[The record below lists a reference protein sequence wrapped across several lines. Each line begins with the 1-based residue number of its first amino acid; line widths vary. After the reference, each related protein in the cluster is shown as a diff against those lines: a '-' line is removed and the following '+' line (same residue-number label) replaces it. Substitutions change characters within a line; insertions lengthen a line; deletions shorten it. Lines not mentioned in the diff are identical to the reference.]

1 MLKKMM
7 SRGDG
12 TKQRKYMTQLF
23 FHSQTCHLAVELAI
37 IIFKIKMNNSFLNLS
52 YSLYRTVHRLFSRGF
67 LCHVF
72 LQLLLCYCYKWCCV
86 IVTSHRGQNMR
97 LLCLGLT
104 LNLLVAQEKKER
116 GKWY

>member
-1 MLKKMM
+1 MVGAGVEVV
-7 SRGDG
+7 RARGEEGVGVVVGDG
-12 TKQRKYMTQLF
+12 SSVGVSSGRDRVGPAVVAGGVPQIQVHTGASVVLF
-23 FHSQTCHLAVELAI
+23 
-37 IIFKIKMNNSFLNLS
+37 
-52 YSLYRTVHRLFSRGF
+52 
-67 LCHVF
+67 
-72 LQLLLCYCYKWCCV
+72 LLVVLCYCYKWCCV